1 MRIMSMR
8 LLIVLVLATAAD
20 VSAATGTIT
29 RLSSGAADDQQNQPA
44 ISGTNVVWTEAETPA
59 GSNTNFDIYYFDINN
74 PASGL
79 NLTNTPAEQE
89 FLEDID
95 GTNVVWTRTTAGV
108 PGDIVVYDL
117 ATNTNT
123 TVAASSTSVYFQQ
136 PAIRGSW
143 ITFLRVGAQVDV
155 FLYNLMTGAVGLITN
170 DAAPQARPRVSP
182 NLVVYEDYN
191 SGNADIIGY
200 TVPSG
205 PAFTIA
211 SGSNDQITP
220 DVDGNTVVYV
230 EYVNGTTQIF
240 AYDVAAR
247 TTRQLTSS
255 TSTKVL
261 PRISGNRVVWSDDRA
276 GNLDLY
282 MADIAAGTEE
292 PLVTGSGDQFLSDID
307 GNRVV
312 YTDNSAG
319 FEQVYLFTFS
329 SDPPPPPPKLPP
341 GCDPKKTDLVGSMV
355 SMQRND
361 LRPIYIHGDFKADP
375 NKTYYVCVE
384 NGRPDGSQRTA
395 QFSFEANH
403 RLVLNPSDFRP
414 LNNPPHWVAAE
425 IPTDKQCKRRHA
437 SMAGMA
443 HGNCQCDPDD
453 VAWTAALFAR
463 MPPES
468 VNVSIRVSK

>member
-1 MRIMSMR
+1 MFGRIGRLFRGFFGLFISGIESRSPEALMEAARQEFRDKMANYNQALARMAGVAENLKSQVRMKTTRAQDLERRIM
-8 LLIVLVLATAAD
+8 A
-20 VSAATGTIT
+20 
-29 RLSSGAADDQQNQPA
+29 NH
-44 ISGTNVVWTEAETPA
+44 
-59 GSNTNFDIYYFDINN
+59 
-74 PASGL
+74 
-79 NLTNTPAEQE
+79 
-89 FLEDID
+89 
-95 GTNVVWTRTTAGV
+95 
-108 PGDIVVYDL
+108 
-117 ATNTNT
+117 
-123 TVAASSTSVYFQQ
+123 
-136 PAIRGSW
+136 
-143 ITFLRVGAQVDV
+143 
-155 FLYNLMTGAVGLITN
+155 
-170 DAAPQARPRVSP
+170 
-182 NLVVYEDYN
+182 
-191 SGNADIIGY
+191 
-200 TVPSG
+200 
-205 PAFTIA
+205 
-211 SGSNDQITP
+211 
-220 DVDGNTVVYV
+220 
-230 EYVNGTTQIF
+230 
-240 AYDVAAR
+240 
-247 TTRQLTSS
+247 
-255 TSTKVL
+255 
-261 PRISGNRVVWSDDRA
+261 RA

-282 MADIAAGTEE
+282 MADIAAGTEDA
-292 PLVTGSGDQFLSDID
+292 LVTGAGDQFLSDID
-307 GNRVV
+307 GDRVV

-361 LRPIYIHGDFKADP
+361 LRPVYTHGDFKADP